1 MTTTYD
7 LAVVGAGIVGL
18 AHAYHAARAG
28 NKVIL
33 LERSPRAVGAS
44 IRNFGM
50 VWPVGQMPGQGRT
63 LALRAREHWLDLADA
78 AGFWLNPCGS
88 LHLAY
93 AEDELAVLNE
103 FIAQTPNDGHDLDLG
118 LLTPEETRQKSPAIK
133 EHNLLG
139 ALWSPYECAVDPRQ
153 AIANIPPYLA
163 SLGVEI
169 RFATPVRAAHEGHL
183 ETAAGETIH
192 ARHTVIASGDDFRSL
207 YPDRFARY
215 PLTRCKLHM
224 LRTAPQPE
232 AFRIGPH
239 LAGGL
244 TLRHYRS
251 FESCPTLPALK
262 ARIAAEAPDLDRY
275 GIHVMA
281 AQNAAGELVL
291 GDSHEYADE
300 FTPDCDHRIE
310 ELMLER
316 LAQFLDAPNMTIAA
330 RWFGVYA
337 KLTDGSPFLIDAP
350 NDTTRIVNGLG
361 GAGMTLSLALAEQVC
376 RDLHLT
382 ETPAAV
388 S

>member
-28 NKVIL
+28 NRVIL
-33 LERSPRAVGAS
+33 LERSSRAVGAS

-50 VWPVGQMPGQGRT
+50 VWPVGQMPGEGRA
-63 LALRAREHWLDLADA
+63 LALRAREHWLDLAQD

-93 AEDELAVLNE
+93 ADDELAVLNE
-103 FIAQTPNDGHDLDLG
+103 FVARTPDLDLSI
-118 LLTPEETRQKSPAIK
+118 LSPAEIRRKSPAVK

-139 ALWSPYECAVDPRQ
+139 ALWSPSECAVDPRE
-153 AIANIPPYLA
+153 AIARLPGHLA
-163 SLGVEI
+163 SMGVDL
-169 RFATPVRAAHEGHL
+169 RFDCPVRAAHEGHL

-192 ARHTVIASGDDFRSL
+192 ARRTVIASGDDFRAL
-207 YPDRFARY
+207 YPDRYALY

-224 LRTAPQPE
+224 LRTVAQPNGF
-232 AFRIGPH
+232 AMGPH

-262 ARIAAEAPDLDRY
+262 ARFATEAPELDRH

-281 AQNAAGELVL
+281 AQNALGELVL

-300 FTPDCDHRIE
+300 FTPDYDHHIE
-310 ELMLER
+310 RLMLDR
-316 LAQFLDAPNMTIAA
+316 LAQFLDAPDMTIAA

-337 KLTDGSPFLIDAP
+337 KLTDGSPFLVDAP
-350 NDTTRIVNGLG
+350 DESTRIVNGLG
-361 GAGMTLSLALAEQVC
+361 GAGMTLSLALAERVC
-376 RDLHLT
+376 NDLGLT
-382 ETPAAV
+382 ETTATAIA
-388 S
+388 